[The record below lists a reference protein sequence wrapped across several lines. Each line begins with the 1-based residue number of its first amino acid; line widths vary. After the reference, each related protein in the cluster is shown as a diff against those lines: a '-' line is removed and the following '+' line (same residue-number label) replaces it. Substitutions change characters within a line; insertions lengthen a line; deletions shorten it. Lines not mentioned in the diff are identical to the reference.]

1 MPTPPITFLLSA
13 LGWYFKKNNA
23 WRGESWGNSKVAL
36 AKVDK
41 DGDLKNGLRFE
52 MDKLNMVVMKEVVE
66 EIAGREFKSS
76 LKKVINTTISLV
88 WGVGITSFFA
98 GSDPCRPDH
107 SSRDLWD
114 LRKLPH

>member
-1 MPTPPITFLLSA
+1 
-13 LGWYFKKNNA
+13 
-23 WRGESWGNSKVAL
+23 
-36 AKVDK
+36 VDK

-88 WGVGITSFFA
+88 
-98 GSDPCRPDH
+98 
-107 SSRDLWD
+107 
-114 LRKLPH
+114 